1 MFFKED
7 NRKRKNVNSKKDIK
21 HEIRQVINIL
31 T

>member
-7 NRKRKNVNSKKDIK
+7 NRKNVNSKNDIK